1 MKKFMFIWRYK
12 FTILMLLFV
21 FFLLGYFI
29 TEYMYNATQARYT
42 YVFTSEQRVDE
53 LLEESFYTEVFE
65 KIDAHNLEAET
76 DSTLKK
82 ISYAK
87 IDYSSMLKKAIL
99 QMIFIMNL
107 VFKKNIFPPL

>member
-42 YVFTSEQRVDE
+42 YVFTSEIGR
-53 LLEESFYTEVFE
+53 
-65 KIDAHNLEAET
+65 AH
-76 DSTLKK
+76 
-82 ISYAK
+82 
-87 IDYSSMLKKAIL
+87 
-99 QMIFIMNL
+99 
-107 VFKKNIFPPL
+107 V